1 MKSETLKNAAVSTLV
16 GATLVTGVIV
26 LAPGWGKDTPPPAPG
41 PVARAMT
48 AAGSGAPASLSDLDA
63 LIRDRE
69 RFVRD
74 HPGDEESWAV
84 LGSAYVERGTRLGD
98 TAYYPKAERALKRSL
113 RAVPAAKGN
122 VAALVGM
129 AELANARHDFAGAR
143 GYAESARKQ
152 KPERWAVYPALI
164 DAYNGLGRYAAAGKA
179 MDKLLEL
186 QTGPQVQ
193 GREARIYWNKGW
205 REDAAALAYGATA
218 NSRTPTE
225 KAVALHREGELA
237 WERGEAEEAVEHF
250 TKALRTVPESH
261 RSLAGRARA
270 LAALG
275 RTDEAL
281 DDYRSALAKLPL
293 PEYALEAGELY
304 ESMGLN
310 GDAATLYEL
319 LRKQVTRAGEHGVDG
334 DLVLA
339 RYEAD
344 HGDPA
349 AAVRRLQG
357 EWRRGHRNVHVADAM
372 GWALYRAGRPDDA
385 LPFAKVATGQGLR
398 SALFSYHLGEIE
410 RALGDYGP
418 ARRHIDE
425 ALRTNPHF
433 SPLLAPKAREAQDAL
448 GEPAPGGP
456 ADVVGDGYWPLDPP
470 EDAPSGTVPPSAP
483 PSPSPSPS
491 SPSAP
496 AAPDPAAGSAAPLP
510 AASSAAPAPG
520 TAART
525 AVSPAPAP
533 PAARPA
539 PQLRPVQRSTTTATT
554 APPSTAMSENG

>member
-26 LAPGWGKDTPPPAPG
+26 LAPGWGKDAPPPAPG

-113 RAVPAAKGN
+113 KAVPAAKGN
-122 VAALVGM
+122 VDALVGM

-164 DAYNGLGRYAAAGKA
+164 DAYNGLGRYTAADKA

-193 GREARIYWNKGW
+193 GREARVYWNKGW

-225 KAVALHREGELA
+225 KAVSLHREGELA
-237 WERGEAEEAVEHF
+237 WERGEAEEAVELY
-250 TKALRTVPESH
+250 TDALKTAPEHH

-304 ESMGLN
+304 ESLGLN
-310 GDAATLYEL
+310 GDAGTLYEL
-319 LRKQVTRAGEHGVDG
+319 LHQQVTRAGEHGVDG

-357 EWRRGHRNVHVADAM
+357 EWRRGHRSVHVADTM
-372 GWALYRAGRPDDA
+372 GWALYRAGRPEDA
-385 LPFAKVATGQGLR
+385 LPFAKLATGQGLR

-410 RALGDYGP
+410 RALGDFGP

-448 GEPAPGGP
+448 GEPAMGGP
-456 ADVVGDGYWPLDPP
+456 ADVEGDGYWPLDPP
-470 EDAPSGTVPPSAP
+470 ADAPSGT
-483 PSPSPSPS
+483 PSPSASASASASASSAGASPE
-491 SPSAP
+491 P
-496 AAPDPAAGSAAPLP
+496 AASSSAPLP
-510 AASSAAPAPG
+510 ASPSDASVPG
-520 TAART
+520 ALGGA

-539 PQLRPVQRSTTTATT
+539 PQLRPVQRSTPPAPTTV
-554 APPSTAMSENG
+554 APGNG